1 MFALVCL
8 DCTSLGSFARILQQ
22 FCWLVATLTPARAA
36 MPAGEGGHSSLGDGF
51 VKKVGF
57 LTGVSWGVVKP
68 DTAKLAFCQI
78 FYSKAPV
85 GSVYMSMC

>member
-36 MPAGEGGHSSLGDGF
+36 MPAGKEDTHLL
-51 VKKVGF
+51 VMVLLKK
-57 LTGVSWGVVKP
+57 LVS
-68 DTAKLAFCQI
+68 
-78 FYSKAPV
+78 
-85 GSVYMSMC
+85 